1 MDIPCTIFYGFPL
14 IELDNTCTTMKGC
27 IISKKGIIILFDLA
41 DGIFDNLSNKEII
54 KIIWKCLY
62 NYNKNGMNKKEITK
76 KICNE
81 IINKS
86 IEKGSTDNLSLIFI
100 CFDNFFN
107 NNENIDQII
116 KRVTYQ
122 NCDSMII

>member
-1 MDIPCTIFYGFPL
+1 
-14 IELDNTCTTMKGC
+14 
-27 IISKKGIIILFDLA
+27 
-41 DGIFDNLSNKEII
+41 
-54 KIIWKCLY
+54 
-62 NYNKNGMNKKEITK
+62 MNKKEITK

-107 NNENIDQII
+107 NKDNMENLINRI
-116 KRVTYQ
+116 KHL
-122 NCDSMII
+122 NCNRMII

>member
-1 MDIPCTIFYGFPL
+1 
-14 IELDNTCTTMKGC
+14 
-27 IISKKGIIILFDLA
+27 
-41 DGIFDNLSNKEII
+41 
-54 KIIWKCLY
+54 
-62 NYNKNGMNKKEITK
+62 MNKKEITK

-116 KRVTYQ
+116 KRVTYK